1 LIIRKRIPIAV
12 VVMGTLLLLPGDGR
26 TQEEAFFADAVD
38 VELVLVDVFVTGNG
52 GAPVLDLT
60 REDFKLLEDGKPVEI
75 EQFSAITGGGSRM
88 STVTTSLPS
97 GDTYA
102 LDDVEMPPAHVVIFI
117 DDLNLGP
124 GYRKRVFDQL
134 QRSLKANLR
143 PQDLVMVAS
152 YRGMV
157 ETLLPFT
164 TDRQALKKTLMDM
177 ANLEAQAVT
186 ASLGED
192 RILQLIEER
201 HRQESQPGGFS
212 SGDPC
217 VDLGFIART
226 HAEQVHGRV
235 LRATSELATFVKS
248 LAGFPGRKTLLH
260 VSDGI
265 PLIAGLEAYSYAIEL
280 CDGSGLN
287 KGVPGAVDTAQMGGN
302 AQYTRWNP
310 TQAWAELTQ
319 FNSANDFTELTA
331 DANTYQVSIYAV
343 QAVGLGGRQRGQV
356 DRAITSQETATTA
369 WLNSQDP
376 LFMMSEET
384 GGEAILNTN
393 QFEPAFV
400 GMVEET
406 RQGYQLAFTPPK
418 PSDGKLHKLHVE
430 VDQPGVDVR
439 YRRSYRRKTNEE
451 RIADGVLS
459 ALFHDLQENPLNAR
473 LEMAKTA
480 SVTRNVTN
488 LTMRVHI
495 PLAGLV
501 MVPDGTIQM
510 GRFTVYVGVKDG
522 HGSIMPVRHKTL
534 PITIATADLERDP
547 EQEYIYEVEIPVRGR
562 DNVVAV
568 AVRDE
573 LGGSASYVSERVD
586 LTAKTADSG

>member
-1 LIIRKRIPIAV
+1 MKTRVSISI
-12 VVMGTLLLLPGDGR
+12 VVMATLLLLPGDGR
-26 TQEEAFFADAVD
+26 TQEEGFFADTVD
-38 VELVLVDVFVTGNG
+38 VELVLVDVFVTGKG
-52 GAPVLDLT
+52 GEPVLDLT
-60 REDFKLLEDGKPVEI
+60 REDFELREDGKPVEI
-75 EQFSAITGGGSRM
+75 EQFSVITDRGDRM
-88 STVTTSLPS
+88 STRTTTLA
-97 GDTYA
+97 GGETYE
-102 LDDVEMPPAHVVIFI
+102 LDAVEMPPAHVVIFI

-134 QRSLKANLR
+134 QRSLKEHLR

-152 YRGMV
+152 YRGIV

-164 TDRQALKKTLMDM
+164 TDRKELKKTLMDM
-177 ANLEAQAVT
+177 TNLDVQAVT

-235 LRATSELATFVKS
+235 LRATSELSTFVKS

-265 PLIAGLEAYSYAIEL
+265 PLVAGLEAYSYAIEL

-287 KGVPGAVDTAQMGGN
+287 KGVPGAVDTAQLGGN

-319 FNSANDFTELTA
+319 FNSTNELTELTA

-343 QAVGLGGRQRGQV
+343 QALGLSGRQRGQV

-376 LFMMSEET
+376 LFMMSRET

-393 QFEPAFV
+393 EFEPAFAE
-400 GMVEET
+400 MVEET

-418 PSDGKLHKLHVE
+418 PSDGKLHKLRVE
-430 VDQPGVDVR
+430 VDRPGVEVR
-439 YRRSYRRKTNEE
+439 YRKSYRRKTNEE

-459 ALFHDLQENPLNAR
+459 ALFHDLQNNPLNAR
-473 LEMAKTA
+473 LEMAET
-480 SVTRNVTN
+480 STVTKNVTN
-488 LTMRVHI
+488 LTMRVHV
-495 PLAGLV
+495 PLAGLI
-501 MVPDGTIQM
+501 MVPDGTIQK

-522 HGSIMPVRHKTL
+522 HGSIMPVRQKTL
-534 PITIATADLERDP
+534 PVTIATADLEQDP
-547 EQEYIYEVEIPVRGR
+547 DQEYIYEVEIPVRGK
-562 DNVVAV
+562 DNMVAV

-573 LGGSASYVSERVD
+573 LGGNASYVSERVD
-586 LTAKTADSG
+586 LSAKTADSG